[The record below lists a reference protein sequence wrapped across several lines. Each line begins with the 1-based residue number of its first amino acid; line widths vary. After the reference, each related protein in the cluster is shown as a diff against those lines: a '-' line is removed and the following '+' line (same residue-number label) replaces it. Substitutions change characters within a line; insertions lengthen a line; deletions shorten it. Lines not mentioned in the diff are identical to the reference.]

1 MDKRSSIPFNL
12 KVRALVCGMIVNLM
26 FGAFYAF
33 SNTYIYVSNY
43 LRQFDSSIDEQGKH
57 VMIAMPLWLFFQ
69 CLFTIVSVRIA
80 DCIGW
85 WALNYIAFAWFS
97 LNNLAM
103 VYIKNY
109 YAFLLVYG
117 VSNGMA
123 FGLGYLPAL
132 YISWTYFPER
142 KSLAT
147 GSLLFSTAMATFILS
162 PLATMIV
169 NPDNLP
175 DEHPAVI
182 ERVPLLFKCLTAG
195 FLVMTLVACS
205 LQPSPYIQETPEDS
219 DQDKNKH
226 TQQATTPVSDTGRI
240 RNLGVLLS
248 LTRKGVTRDEIIK
261 IGEVKMAEEGGAAHQ
276 ETFMMMGQLHEKQIQ
291 ELALNETLDEEKVTD
306 IETKQQDAKTRL
318 DQDTE
323 EELGRLGRVAA
334 ESSCPSVL
342 VGIQSVSF
350 LLLAL
355 MVLSNCTF
363 CYMMLTTWKSNF
375 KKHLG
380 MKDRELAYLLSFG
393 AIANALGR
401 LLTGLLLLKLPFK
414 AIYIPMVLVVAGCA
428 FSIDH
433 VLTVSMNQRLAIAYL
448 GVAFFGL
455 GTSVTVFPTVCM
467 KVFGIR
473 VGSRIYP
480 FIYICFSLACGLSY
494 AISRVSKDLRTMFF
508 TLGGMATFG
517 LILSLFFKEKPAW
530 KPDPDRD
537 VAKSSIELK

>member
-1 MDKRSSIPFNL
+1 MNPQSAPIPLNL
-12 KVRALVCGMIVNLM
+12 KLRALLCGMTVNLM

-43 LRQFDSSIDEQGKH
+43 LRRFDSSLDEQGKH
-57 VMIAMPLWLFFQ
+57 VMVVMPIWLFFQ
-69 CLFTIVSVRIA
+69 CLFTIVSVRVA
-80 DCIGW
+80 DSIGW

-103 VYIKNY
+103 VYITDY

-132 YISWTYFPER
+132 YISWTYFPQR

-147 GSLLFSTAMATFILS
+147 GCLLFSTAIATFILS
-162 PLATMIV
+162 PLATSIV

-175 DEHPAVI
+175 DDHPAVI

-205 LQPSPYIQETPEDS
+205 LQPSPYIQVTLEDTK
-219 DQDKNKH
+219 Q
-226 TQQATTPVSDTGRI
+226 TQEGGAELATSLAAEGGRI

-248 LTRKGVTRDEIIK
+248 LTRKKVTREEMVQ

-276 ETFMMMGQLHEKQIQ
+276 ETFMMMGQLHDKQIQ
-291 ELALNETLDEEKVTD
+291 ELALNVTLGEENVTD
-306 IETKQQDAKTRL
+306 IDAKEPDPRARL

-323 EELGRLGRVAA
+323 EELGRLGKVAA
-334 ESSCPSVL
+334 ESGCPSVL
-342 VGIQSVSF
+342 AGIQSGSF
-350 LLLAL
+350 FMLAL
-355 MVLSNCTF
+355 MVLSVCTF
-363 CYMMLTTWKSNF
+363 CYMILTTWKSNF
-375 KKHLG
+375 KKFLG

-393 AIANALGR
+393 AITNALGR

-414 AIYIPMVLVVAGCA
+414 AIYIPIVLVVAGCA
-428 FSIDH
+428 FSMDY
-433 VLTVSMNQRLAIAYL
+433 VLTVSKNQKLAVAYL
-448 GVAFFGL
+448 GVAFFAL

-494 AISRVSKDLRTMFF
+494 AISRICPTFRAMFF
-508 TLGGMATFG
+508 TLGGLASFG
-517 LILSLFFKEKPAW
+517 LLLSLFFKEKPTWQA
-530 KPDPDRD
+530 PSRD
-537 VAKSSIELK
+537 VSKPTIELK